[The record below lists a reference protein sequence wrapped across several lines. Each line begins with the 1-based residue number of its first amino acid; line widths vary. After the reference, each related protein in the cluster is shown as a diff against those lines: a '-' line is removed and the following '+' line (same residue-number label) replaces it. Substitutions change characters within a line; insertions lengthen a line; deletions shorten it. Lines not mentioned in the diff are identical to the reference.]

1 MLRNLRKNKKV
12 RLLITLICVVF
23 AAFMQAYV
31 IKVFIQPADLLS
43 SGFTGVAILIEKI
56 TSRFFWFFVFYI
68 IRYDI
73 TQCPGCYIML

>member
-43 SGFTGVAILIEKI
+43 SGFTGVAILIEKNYFKI
-56 TSRFFWFFVFYI
+56 FWFFVFYI

-73 TQCPGCYIML
+73 TQCPSCYIML